1 MITIGKTY
9 KFGLQKYAMLYLL
22 GCQSFSAGFGGSTTR
37 CLVLLMVSFD
47 QRVRRSAAL
56 TTMVS
61 SMGVALTKLPFGD
74 RTCRPPAMSWKRR
87 VMEPGV

>member
-1 MITIGKTY
+1 
-9 KFGLQKYAMLYLL
+9 MLYLL

-47 QRVRRSAAL
+47 QRMRRSAAL

-61 SMGVALTKLPFGD
+61 SIGVALTKVPFGE
-74 RTCRPPAMSWKRR
+74 RTCKPPAMSWKRR
-87 VMEPGV
+87 VMEPGGCLVSVDVRVAEKAGLP